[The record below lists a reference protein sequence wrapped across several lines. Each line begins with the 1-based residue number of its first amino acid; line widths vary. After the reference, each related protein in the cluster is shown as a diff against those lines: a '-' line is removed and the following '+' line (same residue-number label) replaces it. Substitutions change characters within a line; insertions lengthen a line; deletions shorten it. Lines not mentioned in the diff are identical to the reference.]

1 LQFKFGGCVRGP
13 GRVSAAGKQ
22 NPGPELDHRAAG
34 CTAAEVGRRGGAH
47 HRDAGMPPGAV
58 RGLII
63 FPARPRVRSTPM
75 SHQARLSC
83 QAESNHRGRQLRTPA
98 GSGSPPGGSPGGA
111 VRPRARVV
119 LATSFTVPCQPKRS
133 VHARGSLYFNVVRCH
148 KLGCHKCR
156 SREAA
161 WSKEHAIYSDVVR
174 MPSQIAVPGPDP
186 VAGFRHL
193 VLDCR
198 ALPVAGYE
206 ESGLAV
212 QSDAWSPTPSN

>member
-1 LQFKFGGCVRGP
+1 MQR
-13 GRVSAAGKQ
+13 RWDAAVALITVTLACPLASGVW
-22 NPGPELDHRAAG
+22 LYS
-34 CTAAEVGRRGGAH
+34 RRGRGSDQPQCHTKFACH
-47 HRDAGMPPGAV
+47 AG
-58 RGLII
+58 
-63 FPARPRVRSTPM
+63 
-75 SHQARLSC
+75 

-98 GSGSPPGGSPGGA
+98 SSGSPPGGSPGGA
-111 VRPRARVV
+111 VRSRACVV
-119 LATSFTVPCQPKRS
+119 LATSFTVPCQTKRS
-133 VHARGSLYFNVVRCH
+133 VHARGSLYFNVVRGH

-206 ESGLAV
+206 ESGMAV